1 MKKLAKIESRFASLE
16 NKELENLEKVI
27 GGAIASTYTKR
38 TTTENSDGSVTTTT
52 TWDNGKV
59 TSITVG
65 PIE

>member
-38 TTTENSDGSVTTTT
+38 TTTEN
-52 TWDNGKV
+52 
-59 TSITVG
+59 
-65 PIE
+65 